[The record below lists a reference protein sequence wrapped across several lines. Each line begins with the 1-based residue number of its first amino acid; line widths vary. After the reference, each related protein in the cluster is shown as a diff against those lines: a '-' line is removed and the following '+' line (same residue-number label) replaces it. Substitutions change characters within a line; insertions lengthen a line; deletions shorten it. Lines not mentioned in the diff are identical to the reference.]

1 MQKQKNATLKTIFS
15 EVLADLAFM
24 FTDNEDIEPSPDD
37 VWLEA
42 TISYDGSV
50 SGTLRF
56 HCTGTFSVLLAAN
69 LLGTSPDDE
78 NAESNAN
85 DAVKEFMNIVCGQFI
100 TATHGTQ
107 DIFNVTIPQIIEIEG
122 PPDLF
127 ADDVS
132 ESSTFSVDG
141 HQVQLSYIPGKIA
154 LPGQQPTPRE

>member
-24 FTDNEDIEPSPDD
+24 FTDNEDVEPSPDD

-141 HQVQLSYIPGKIA
+141 HHVQLSYIPGKIA